1 LPRYNPIKKQP
12 NIFIE
17 IVPKGSMVGANL
29 ATHSLIT
36 YLDKAPIDPPIPINK
51 KFI

>member
-1 LPRYNPIKKQP
+1 MPRYSPIKKQP

-29 ATHSLIT
+29 ATHSFIT
-36 YLDKAPIDPPIPINK
+36 YLDIAPSDPPKPINK